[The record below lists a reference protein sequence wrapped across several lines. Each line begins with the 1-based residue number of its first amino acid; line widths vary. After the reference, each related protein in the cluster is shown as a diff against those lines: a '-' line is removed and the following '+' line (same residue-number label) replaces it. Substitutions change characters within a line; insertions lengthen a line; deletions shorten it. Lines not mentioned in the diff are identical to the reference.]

1 MQIKQFRSL
10 LFVPA
15 TSEHLWEKASQRGAD
30 AVVIDLEDA
39 IPIEKKELARA
50 MAPKAIQLLKDK
62 GADVVLRVNSHPKL
76 WEQDLVGMPLKSLS
90 AIMLPKVETK
100 DQVEAFSKALT
111 QHCSATPP
119 PIAALLETPLG
130 VLATSQIAGHPSL
143 CALGFGAEDY
153 SGAIGVHPHAL
164 ALTWPAQQVITGAHA
179 YGLQCW
185 GMAGSIAEV
194 KDLDAFGKDVEFA
207 RSIGFTG
214 SVCIH
219 PNQVAIVNR
228 GFSPSAAELEW
239 AQKVVDA
246 DEAARAKGLGAV
258 LLEGKMIDKPIVDR
272 ARRWLAARMA

>member
-1 MQIKQFRSL
+1 MQINQFRSL

-39 IPIEKKELARA
+39 IPLDKKELARA
-50 MAPKAIQLLKDK
+50 MAPSAIHLLKNK
-62 GADVVLRVNSHPKL
+62 GVDIVLRVNSDPTL
-76 WEQDLVGMPLKSLS
+76 WQLDLVGMPLQSLS

-100 DQVEAFSKALT
+100 EQVEVFSKALAKL
-111 QHCSATPP
+111 SSGSPP

-130 VLATSQIAGHPSL
+130 VLATSQIAGHLSL

-153 SGAIGVHPHAL
+153 SGAIGVHPNAW

-194 KDLDAFGKDVEFA
+194 KDLDAFGKDVAFA

-219 PNQVAIVNR
+219 PNQVSIVNR
-228 GFSPSAAELEW
+228 GFSPSDAELEW
-239 AQKVVDA
+239 AQKVINA
-246 DEAARAKGLGAV
+246 DQAARAKGLGAV

-272 ARRWLAARMA
+272 ARRWLAARTA

>member
-62 GADVVLRVNSHPKL
+62 GADVVLRVNSDPKL

-90 AIMLPKVETK
+90 AVMLPKVETK

-194 KDLDAFGKDVEFA
+194 KDLDAFGKDVEYA
-207 RSIGFTG
+207 RGIGFTG

-246 DEAARAKGLGAV
+246 DKAARAKGLGAV
-258 LLEGKMIDKPIVDR
+258 LLDGKMIDKPIVDR

>member
-1 MQIKQFRSL
+1 MQINQFRSL

-30 AVVIDLEDA
+30 AVVVDLEDA
-39 IPIEKKELARA
+39 IPLNKKALARSL
-50 MAPKAIQLLKDK
+50 APKAIQLLKDK
-62 GADVVLRVNSHPKL
+62 GAKVVLRVNSDPTL
-76 WEQDLVGMPLKSLS
+76 WQQDLAGMPLHHLS

-100 DQVEAFSKALT
+100 DQVQAFATALT
-111 QHCSATPP
+111 TLSDGIPP

-130 VLATSQIAGHPSL
+130 VLATAQIAGHPAL

-153 SGAIGVHPHAL
+153 SGAIGVHPNPL

-194 KDLDAFGKDVEFA
+194 HDLEAFTKSVELA
-207 RSIGFTG
+207 RNIGFTG

-246 DEAARAKGLGAV
+246 DQSARAKGLGAV
-258 LLEGKMIDKPIVDR
+258 LLDGKMIDKPIVNR
-272 ARRWLAARMA
+272 AQRWLAARAA

>member
-62 GADVVLRVNSHPKL
+62 GADVVLRVNSDPKL
-76 WEQDLVGMPLKSLS
+76 WEQDLVGMPLKFLS
-90 AIMLPKVETK
+90 AVMLPKVETK

-246 DEAARAKGLGAV
+246 DEAARANGLGAV

>member
-62 GADVVLRVNSHPKL
+62 GADVVLRVNSDPKL

-90 AIMLPKVETK
+90 AVMLPKVETK

-246 DEAARAKGLGAV
+246 DQAARADGLGAV

>member
-1 MQIKQFRSL
+1 MQINQFRSL

-30 AVVIDLEDA
+30 AVVVDLEDA
-39 IPIEKKELARA
+39 IPLDKKALARSL
-50 MAPKAIQLLKDK
+50 APKAIQLLKDK
-62 GADVVLRVNSHPKL
+62 GAQVVLRVNSDPTL
-76 WEQDLVGMPLKSLS
+76 WQQDLAGMPLHHLS

-100 DQVEAFSKALT
+100 DQVEAFSMAL
-111 QHCSATPP
+111 ATLSDGIPP

-130 VLATSQIAGHPSL
+130 VLATAQIAGHPAL

-153 SGAIGVHPHAL
+153 SGAIGVHPNPL

-194 KDLDAFGKDVEFA
+194 HDLEAFTKSVELA
-207 RSIGFTG
+207 RGIGFTG

-228 GFSPSAAELEW
+228 GFSPSVAELEW

-246 DEAARAKGLGAV
+246 DQSARAKGLGAV
-258 LLEGKMIDKPIVDR
+258 LLDGKMIDKPIVDR
-272 ARRWLAARMA
+272 AQRWLAARAA

>member
-1 MQIKQFRSL
+1 MQINQFRSL

-15 TSEHLWEKASQRGAD
+15 TSEHLWEKATQRGAD

-39 IPIEKKELARA
+39 IPLDKKEMARA
-50 MAPKAIQLLKDK
+50 MAPKAIQLLKDR
-62 GADVVLRVNSHPKL
+62 GVEVVLRVNSAPTL
-76 WEQDLVGMPLKSLS
+76 WQQDLVGMPLQYLS

-100 DQVEAFSKALT
+100 DQVEAFSKALIQLST
-111 QHCSATPP
+111 ATPP
-119 PIAALLETPLG
+119 PIAALIETPLG
-130 VLATSQIAGHPSL
+130 VLATAQIANHPSL

-153 SGAIGVHPHAL
+153 SGAIGVHPNAL
-164 ALTWPAQQVITGAHA
+164 ALSWPAQQVITCAHA

-194 KDLDAFGKDVEFA
+194 KNLEAFGKDVEFA
-207 RSIGFTG
+207 RGIGFTG

-228 GFSPSAAELEW
+228 GFSPSAEELEW
-239 AQKVVDA
+239 AHKVVEA
-246 DEAARAKGLGAV
+246 DQAALAKGLGAV

-272 ARRWLAARMA
+272 ARRWLASRPA

>member
-1 MQIKQFRSL
+1 MQINQFRSL

-30 AVVIDLEDA
+30 AVVVDLEDA
-39 IPIEKKELARA
+39 IPLDKKALARSL
-50 MAPKAIQLLKDK
+50 APKAIQLLKDK
-62 GADVVLRVNSHPKL
+62 GAQVVLRVNSDPTL
-76 WEQDLVGMPLKSLS
+76 WQQDLAGMPLLHLS

-100 DQVEAFSKALT
+100 DQVEAFSMAL
-111 QHCSATPP
+111 ATLSDGIPP

-130 VLATSQIAGHPSL
+130 VLATAQIAGHPSL

-153 SGAIGVHPHAL
+153 SGAIGVHPNPL

-194 KDLDAFGKDVEFA
+194 HDLEAFTKSVELA
-207 RSIGFTG
+207 RGIGFTG

-246 DEAARAKGLGAV
+246 DQSARAKGLGAV
-258 LLEGKMIDKPIVDR
+258 LLDGKMIDKPIVDR
-272 ARRWLAARMA
+272 AQRWLAARAA

>member
-62 GADVVLRVNSHPKL
+62 GADVVLRVNSDPKL

-90 AIMLPKVETK
+90 AVMLPKVETK

>member
-62 GADVVLRVNSHPKL
+62 GADVVLRVNSDPQL

-90 AIMLPKVETK
+90 AIMLPKVETR

>member
-1 MQIKQFRSL
+1 
-10 LFVPA
+10 
-15 TSEHLWEKASQRGAD
+15 
-30 AVVIDLEDA
+30 
-39 IPIEKKELARA
+39 
-50 MAPKAIQLLKDK
+50 
-62 GADVVLRVNSHPKL
+62 
-76 WEQDLVGMPLKSLS
+76 
-90 AIMLPKVETK
+90 MLPKVETK
-100 DQVEAFSKALT
+100 DQVEVFSQALT
-111 QHCSATPP
+111 KLSSATPP

-130 VLATSQIAGHPSL
+130 VLATPQIASHPSL

-153 SGAIGVHPHAL
+153 SGAIGVHPNAL

-207 RSIGFTG
+207 RGIGFTG

-228 GFSPSAAELEW
+228 GFSPSASELEW
-239 AQKVVDA
+239 AQKVVEA
-246 DEAARAKGLGAV
+246 DQAARAKGLGAL

-272 ARRWLAARMA
+272 ARRWLAARPA

>member
-1 MQIKQFRSL
+1 MQINQIRSL

-15 TSEHLWEKASQRGAD
+15 TSEHLWEKATQRGAD

-39 IPIEKKELARA
+39 IPLDKKEMARA
-50 MAPKAIQLLKDK
+50 MAPKAIQLLKDR
-62 GADVVLRVNSHPKL
+62 GAEVILRVNSAPTL
-76 WEQDLVGMPLKSLS
+76 WQKDLVGMPLPYLS

-100 DQVEAFSKALT
+100 DQVEAFSKALIQLST
-111 QHCSATPP
+111 ATPP
-119 PIAALLETPLG
+119 PIAALIETPLG
-130 VLATSQIAGHPSL
+130 VLATAQIANHPSL

-153 SGAIGVHPHAL
+153 SGAIGVHPNAL
-164 ALTWPAQQVITGAHA
+164 ALSWPAQQVITGAHA

-194 KDLDAFGKDVEFA
+194 KNLEAFGKDVEFA
-207 RSIGFTG
+207 RGIGFTG

-228 GFSPSAAELEW
+228 GFSPSAEELEW
-239 AQKVVDA
+239 AHKVVEA
-246 DEAARAKGLGAV
+246 DQAALAKGLGAV

-272 ARRWLAARMA
+272 ARRWLASRPA

>member
-1 MQIKQFRSL
+1 MQINQFRSL

-39 IPIEKKELARA
+39 IPIHRKDEARA
-50 MAPKAIQLLKDK
+50 MAPKAIQLLKNK
-62 GADVVLRVNSHPKL
+62 GLEVVLRVNSDPTL
-76 WEQDLVGMPLKSLS
+76 WQHDLVGMPLLSLS
-90 AIMLPKVETK
+90 AIMLPKVENK
-100 DQVEAFSKALT
+100 EQVEAFSKALAKL
-111 QHCSATPP
+111 SGESPP
-119 PIAALLETPLG
+119 PVAALLETPLG
-130 VLATSQIAGHPSL
+130 VLATAQIASHPSL

-153 SGAIGVHPHAL
+153 SGAIGLHPNAL

-194 KDLDAFGKDVEFA
+194 KDLEAFAKDVAYA
-207 RSIGFTG
+207 RGIGFTG

-228 GFSPSAAELEW
+228 GFSPSEKELEW
-239 AQKVVDA
+239 ACKVVEA
-246 DEAARAKGLGAV
+246 DQAAHAKGLGAV
-258 LLEGKMIDKPIVDR
+258 LLDGKMIDKPIVDR
-272 ARRWLAARMA
+272 ARRWLAARPA

>member
-1 MQIKQFRSL
+1 MQINQFRSL

-15 TSEHLWEKASQRGAD
+15 TSEHLWEKATQRGAD

-39 IPIEKKELARA
+39 IPLDKKEMARA
-50 MAPKAIQLLKDK
+50 MAPKAIQLLKDR
-62 GADVVLRVNSHPKL
+62 GAEVILRVNSAPTL
-76 WEQDLVGMPLKSLS
+76 WQKDLVGMPLQYLS

-100 DQVEAFSKALT
+100 DQVEAFSKALIQLST
-111 QHCSATPP
+111 ATPP
-119 PIAALLETPLG
+119 PIAALIETPLG
-130 VLATSQIAGHPSL
+130 VLATAQIANHPSL

-153 SGAIGVHPHAL
+153 SGAIGVHPNAL
-164 ALTWPAQQVITGAHA
+164 ALSWPAQQVITGAHA

-194 KDLDAFGKDVEFA
+194 KNLEAFGKDVEFA
-207 RSIGFTG
+207 RGIGFTG

-228 GFSPSAAELEW
+228 GFSPSAEELEW
-239 AQKVVDA
+239 AHKVVEA
-246 DEAARAKGLGAV
+246 DQAALAKGLGAV

-272 ARRWLAARMA
+272 ARRWLASRPA

>member
-62 GADVVLRVNSHPKL
+62 GADVVLRVNSDPQL

-90 AIMLPKVETK
+90 AVMLPKVETK

>member
-1 MQIKQFRSL
+1 MQINQFRSL

-39 IPIEKKELARA
+39 IPFDKKGVARA

-62 GADVVLRVNSHPKL
+62 GVEVILRVNSDPIL
-76 WEQDLVGMPLKSLS
+76 WQQDLVGMPLQSLS

-100 DQVEAFSKALT
+100 DQVEVFSKALT
-111 QHCSATPP
+111 KLSNATPP

-130 VLATSQIAGHPSL
+130 VLATAYIAGHPSL

-153 SGAIGVHPHAL
+153 SGAIGVHPNAL
-164 ALTWPAQQVITGAHA
+164 ALTWAAQQVITGAHA

-194 KDLDAFGKDVEFA
+194 NDLVAFGKDVAFA
-207 RSIGFTG
+207 RGIGFTG

-228 GFSPSAAELEW
+228 GFSPSAEELDW
-239 AQKVVDA
+239 ARKVVEA
-246 DEAARAKGLGAV
+246 DQAALSKGLGAV